1 MNYDGINIKI
11 PEESPTY
18 KEDSRFVI
26 SQIMAILDKRAEV
39 GDNKIVI
46 NTNLKNGLPLEN
58 INKIAGPV

>member
-18 KEDSRFVI
+18 KEDSCFVI

-46 NTNLKNGLPLEN
+46 NTN
-58 INKIAGPV
+58 